1 MSCYI
6 CGVDTIP
13 SITDNIYAMGKA
25 IEKKI
30 GIDPN
35 EKKKHT
41 SKRLKNGDRRERKL
55 KTEIKELR
63 QLIARTG
70 NEIYQ
75 RKQLRKGTPTEKKTL
90 KQLKKRSARRH
101 GLTK

>member
-6 CGVDTIP
+6 CGADTIP

-55 KTEIKELR
+55 KAEIKELK

-75 RKQLRKGTPTEKKTL
+75 RKQ
-90 KQLKKRSARRH
+90 
-101 GLTK
+101 